1 MPGDLRYNVL
11 LAISS
16 IEKGN
21 DGSLV
26 KMNFGNGEVWEPR
39 MSAASYH
46 LRENS
51 FGIEQIYLDDQR
63 DVSYDVTCELSK
75 ADCENA
81 PDSVCEAVRS
91 EYARR

>member
-1 MPGDLRYNVL
+1 MSV
-11 LAISS
+11 
-16 IEKGN
+16 
-21 DGSLV
+21 
-26 KMNFGNGEVWEPR
+26 GNGEFWEPR

-81 PDSVCEAVRS
+81 PDSVCEGS
-91 EYARR
+91 PLGGDGPGP

>member
-1 MPGDLRYNVL
+1 
-11 LAISS
+11 
-16 IEKGN
+16 
-21 DGSLV
+21 
-26 KMNFGNGEVWEPR
+26 

-63 DVSYDVTCELSK
+63 DESFDVNCEISK

-81 PDSVCEAVRS
+81 PVSVAF
-91 EYARR
+91 ARLSAQR